1 MANNPGDQDSDQTA
15 VEQEDQPVLPASKQ
29 SGDERGSN
37 SGLDAS
43 AFVARLEQLEKQA
56 EADRRA
62 AQSEK
67 DRGVRREKERNDRL
81 EHEIEEMKRNEAYLK
96 VYGSPEQ
103 AARNRL
109 IDETIN
115 NQPIRATDRGAA
127 PSEGLDERARRKLEK
142 MELSPAEQ
150 DAVRREWRDKA
161 PQGGFT
167 NDDDAIDALYD
178 HAVAYR
184 SSKARRDTPVPSA
197 AAVSPKG
204 NVPPEGDTE
213 EGLTTRLAQLVGGNL
228 RDPAVDKEI
237 SVIRAKLAGIRRK

>member
-1 MANNPGDQDSDQTA
+1 MASNLGDQDSGQTA
-15 VEQEDQPVLPASKQ
+15 VEQEDKSVLPASKQ

-43 AFVARLEQLEKQA
+43 ALAERLDKLEKQLEA
-56 EADRRA
+56 ERRA

-67 DRGVRREKERNDRL
+67 DRGVRRVTERQDRL
-81 EHEIEEMKRNEAYLK
+81 EEEIALFKQNEAYLK
-96 VYGSPEQ
+96 AYGSSEQ
-103 AARNRL
+103 AARQKL
-109 IDETIN
+109 IDEQIRR
-115 NQPIRATDRGAA
+115 QPIQAADRGAA

-161 PQGGFT
+161 PKGGFT

-197 AAVSPKG
+197 AAASPKG

-213 EGLTTRLAQLVGGNL
+213 ESLTNRLTQLIGGNL

-237 SVIRAKLAGIRRK
+237 SAIRAKLAGLRTK